1 MVNILRQPLFLF
13 VLKILGVYLFWQ
25 ILYTTYLHSNSSLD
39 LTVVEL
45 TIKHSKWILNLLGF
59 RTFTGAVRL
68 IGIDNTSGLWMG
80 DPCNGIILFAL
91 FSSFI
96 IAFPGPLKSKI
107 WFIPS
112 GIIIIYLANVL
123 RVVLLAIIQLYVSRS
138 TLEFHHTYTFTY
150 MVYSLIF
157 FMWWIWVNQFS
168 GLIKKGEK

>member
-1 MVNILRQPLFLF
+1 
-13 VLKILGVYLFWQ
+13 
-25 ILYTTYLHSNSSLD
+25 
-39 LTVVEL
+39 
-45 TIKHSKWILNLLGF
+45 
-59 RTFTGAVRL
+59 
-68 IGIDNTSGLWMG
+68 MG